1 MIIFCRNVETI
12 KISMD
17 QLTNLE
23 YAGWKNNKKTTF
35 CWVTTFDISST
46 VIEIDHITGNLFYAR
61 DWASGL

>member
-1 MIIFCRNVETI
+1 
-12 KISMD
+12 MD

-46 VIEIDHITGNLFYAR
+46 VIEIDHITGNLFYTR
-61 DWASGL
+61 D